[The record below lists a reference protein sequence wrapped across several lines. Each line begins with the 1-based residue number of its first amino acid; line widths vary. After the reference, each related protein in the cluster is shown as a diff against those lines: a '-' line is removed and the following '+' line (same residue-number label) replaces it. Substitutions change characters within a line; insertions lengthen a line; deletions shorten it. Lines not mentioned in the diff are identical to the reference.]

1 MNILLLNVNTGRASA
16 WGGIEAHTEILG
28 TLLHN
33 KGHHVTMGCFA
44 EGSVKLNPEGVV
56 LPSRRVTIRNAGD
69 IRAILRIIRIVREGG
84 IRLII
89 ANGGK
94 EYWPAVV
101 AAKRTGAEVIF
112 IRHQVDRIRKTTRW
126 LIANHVAR
134 VVAVSKAVQE
144 ALLRSGVPSEKIE
157 VIHNSIPLGQFSP
170 VPADRGKVREE
181 LGIGSEDIVVGLVGK
196 LNRGKGVYDAL
207 AAVATVAKHHPRVR
221 LLYVGE
227 GPERGP
233 LEEEAKR
240 SSLHRSVVF
249 AGLRRDMARMYA
261 AMDIFTLPSTCEEAF
276 GMVLIEAMAMGKP
289 VIATRV
295 GGIPEIIAHEVN
307 GLLVPPHD
315 DAALAGALSR
325 LMDDRQFSKKIAE
338 EGRRLVER
346 KFSDEAMG
354 AAFERVIAHVF
365 GGTPQDGSGGDR

>member
-1 MNILLLNVNTGRASA
+1 MNILLMNVNTGSPSA
-16 WGGIEAHTEILG
+16 WGGIEAHTEILA
-28 TLLHN
+28 TLLH
-33 KGHHVTMGCFA
+33 KEGHHVTMGCFA
-44 EGSVKLNPEGVV
+44 EGSVQLNPEGVI
-56 LPSRRVTIRNAGD
+56 LPSKRVTIRNAGD
-69 IRAILRIIRIVREGG
+69 IRAILRIIGIVRKGG

-101 AAKRTGAEVIF
+101 AAKVTGAEVIF

-144 ALLRSGVPSEKIE
+144 ALILSGVPAGKIE
-157 VIHNSIPLGQFSP
+157 VIHNSIPLGQFNP
-170 VPADRGKVREE
+170 ALADRGEVRKE
-181 LGIGSEDIVVGLVGK
+181 LGITSDDIVVGLVGK

-207 AAVATVAKHHPRVR
+207 SAVATVAKHHPAVR

-227 GPERGP
+227 GPERGR
-233 LEEEAKR
+233 LEEEAKK
-240 SSLHRSVVF
+240 SSLRRRVIF

-276 GMVLIEAMAMGKP
+276 GMVLIEAMAMVKP
-289 VIATRV
+289 VVATRV
-295 GGIPEIIAHEVN
+295 GGIPEIVEDEVS
-307 GLLVPPHD
+307 GILVSPHD
-315 DAALAGALSR
+315 APALAKAISR
-325 LMDDRQFSKKIAE
+325 YIDDRQFAVRIAE

-346 KFSDEAMG
+346 KFSDKAMG
-354 AAFERVIAHVF
+354 DNFERVLMRVC
-365 GGTPQDGSGGDR
+365 GGESPDASG